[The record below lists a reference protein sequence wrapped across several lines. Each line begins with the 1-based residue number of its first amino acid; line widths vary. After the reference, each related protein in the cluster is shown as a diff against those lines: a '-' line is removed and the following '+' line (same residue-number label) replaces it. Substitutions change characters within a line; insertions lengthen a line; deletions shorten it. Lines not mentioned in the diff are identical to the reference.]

1 MVVVEHDVE
10 ALRAENATLRAQIA
24 GLVDQAAGFVA
35 QIAKLNERVA
45 ELLAVAQRK
54 QRKPAP
60 PPAVAAPVELDGAA
74 KLAFADRPSPPP
86 LPEKPP
92 KQPRKVRPSGRKPLP
107 PHLPVEDHALRP
119 DQCAQC
125 GGTELDVVD
134 EVVEEKL
141 HVVKEH
147 QRRRVVKRTTCRCR
161 TCLARTTPASLP
173 APYER
178 SKVTCDWL
186 AWFVHQKFGL
196 LAPLDRIRRDLA
208 ERGIPL
214 AMGTLV
220 NFVERAADL
229 LAPVDGVHWKQLL
242 AGSWMAT
249 DGTGLKVLVP
259 GLTAAHDGYLE
270 LYRDDTRAV
279 FQYEPTKA
287 SADIVAKLASFTG
300 TLTADAEHRF
310 NAVYETGR
318 VVESGC
324 NAHGR
329 RKYRDA
335 EATQPALAAE
345 GGAFISA
352 MYIAEEEARNRGL
365 SGDSLLAHRRARIR
379 PVLDDFA
386 RWLAAVEPTL
396 LPSDP
401 LRTAVTYYRNH
412 WAALTRFV
420 DDPAVPIDNSPTER
434 QFQTVAKLRLNMLFA
449 GSTEGAHRACV
460 LLGVIATCR
469 AIGVPVQAYLTWAFE
484 RLGTHRDVFGLA
496 VEEMTPA
503 AFKATLANTS

>member
-1 MVVVEHDVE
+1 MIVELDVE
-10 ALRAENATLRAQIA
+10 ALRAENAAHRAENAALRVQITR
-24 GLVDQAAGFVA
+24 LVEQV
-35 QIAKLNERVA
+35 AKLNERIT

-54 QRKPAP
+54 HRKPPA
-60 PPAVAAPVELDGAA
+60 PAVTAAPIQLDGAA
-74 KLAFADRPSPPP
+74 KLAFDERPVPPP
-86 LPEKPP
+86 LPEKPA
-92 KQPRKVRPSGRKPLP
+92 KKPRQVKPTGRKPLP
-107 PHLPVEDHALRP
+107 VHLPVEEHALRP
-119 DQCAQC
+119 TQCEQC
-125 GGTELDVVD
+125 GGTQLDVVD

-161 TCLARTTPASLP
+161 SCLSRTTPASLP

-242 AGSWMAT
+242 TGSWMAT

-259 GLTAAHDGYLE
+259 GLPAAHDGYLE
-270 LYRDDTRAV
+270 LYRDDARAV
-279 FQYEPTKA
+279 FQYEATKA
-287 SADIVAKLASFTG
+287 SADVVAKLAPFRG

-310 NAVYETGR
+310 NAVYRTGR
-318 VVESGC
+318 VIEAGC

-329 RKYRDA
+329 RKFRDA
-335 EATQPALAAE
+335 EATQPVLATE

-352 MYIAEEEARNRGL
+352 MYIAEKEARARGL
-365 SGDSLLAHRRARIR
+365 VGGALLAHRQARIR
-379 PVLDDFA
+379 PVADDFA
-386 RWLAAVEPTL
+386 TWLDAVEPSL
-396 LPSDP
+396 LPSDL
-401 LRTAVTYYRNH
+401 LRTAVMYYRNH
-412 WAALTRFV
+412 WAALMRFLE
-420 DDPAVPIDNSPTER
+420 DPDVPIDNSPTER
-434 QFQTVAKLRLNMLFA
+434 EFQNVAKLRLNMLFA

-460 LLGVIATCR
+460 LLGIIATCR
-469 AIGVPVQAYLTWAFE
+469 AVGVPCQAYLTWAFE
-484 RLGTHRDVFGLA
+484 RLGTHREHYGLA
-496 VEEMTPA
+496 AEQLTPA
-503 AFKATLANTS
+503 AYKATLA

>member
-1 MVVVEHDVE
+1 MVVFELDVE
-10 ALRAENATLRAQIA
+10 AVRAENATYRAQIA
-24 GLVDQAAGFVA
+24 QLIE
-35 QIAKLNERVA
+35 QIAKLNERIT

-54 QRKPAP
+54 QRKPSTP
-60 PPAVAAPVELDGAA
+60 SVASAPVVLDDAA
-74 KLAFADRPSPPP
+74 KVAFDGRPAPPP
-86 LPEKPP
+86 LPEKPA
-92 KQPRKVRPSGRKPLP
+92 KKPREHKPSGRKPLP
-107 PHLPVEDHALRP
+107 AHIPVEDHALRP
-119 DQCAQC
+119 DGCAQC
-125 GGTELDVVD
+125 GRTELDVVD

-147 QRRRVVKRTTCRCR
+147 QRRRVVRRTTCRCR
-161 TCLARTTPASLP
+161 ACGTRTTPPSLP

-208 ERGIPL
+208 DRGIPL

-229 LAPVDGVHWKQLL
+229 LAPVDGVHWRRLL
-242 AGSWMAT
+242 SGAWMAT

-259 GLTAAHDGYLE
+259 GLPAAHDGYLE
-270 LYRDDTRAV
+270 LYRDDTCAV
-279 FQYEPTKA
+279 FQYEATKA
-287 SADIVAKLASFTG
+287 SDPVVAKLASFRG

-310 NAVYETGR
+310 NAVYATGR
-318 VVESGC
+318 VIEAGC

-329 RKYRDA
+329 RKFRDA
-335 EATQPALAAE
+335 EATQPVLAAE
-345 GGAFISA
+345 GGAFVAA
-352 MYIAEEEARNRGL
+352 MYVAEEAARNRGL
-365 SGDSLLAHRRARIR
+365 VGDDLLAHRRARIW

-386 RWLAAVEPTL
+386 TWLAVVEPTL

-401 LRTAVTYYRNH
+401 LRTAVMYYKNH

-434 QFQTVAKLRLNMLFA
+434 EFQNVAKLRLNMLFA

-460 LLGVIATCR
+460 LLGIIATCR
-469 AIGVPVQAYLTWAFE
+469 AVGVPCQAYLTWAFE
-484 RLGTHRDVFGLA
+484 RLGTHRGHFALTA
-496 VEEMTPA
+496 EQITPL
-503 AFKATLANTS
+503 AFKATLA

>member
-1 MVVVEHDVE
+1 MAVVEIDVE
-10 ALRAENATLRAQIA
+10 ALRAENAVQRAQIA
-24 GLVDQAAGFVA
+24 GLIE

-54 QRKPAP
+54 QRKPAT
-60 PPAVAAPVELDGAA
+60 PPAVAAPVELDRAA
-74 KLAFADRPSPPP
+74 KLAFDDRPTPPP

-92 KQPRKVRPSGRKPLP
+92 KQPRKVKPTGRKPLP
-107 PHLPVEDHALRP
+107 THLPVEGHELRP
-119 DQCAQC
+119 SQCAQC

-147 QRRRVVKRTTCRCR
+147 QRRRVVTRTTCRCR
-161 TCLARTTPASLP
+161 TCLARTTPPSLP

-259 GLTAAHDGYLE
+259 GLPSATTATSSCIATTPV
-270 LYRDDTRAV
+270 RCSSTR
-279 FQYEPTKA
+279 P
-287 SADIVAKLASFTG
+287 
-300 TLTADAEHRF
+300 
-310 NAVYETGR
+310 
-318 VVESGC
+318 
-324 NAHGR
+324 
-329 RKYRDA
+329 
-335 EATQPALAAE
+335 P
-345 GGAFISA
+345 
-352 MYIAEEEARNRGL
+352 
-365 SGDSLLAHRRARIR
+365 RRARTSSRSSRRFAERSPPTPSTASMRSMR
-379 PVLDDFA
+379 P
-386 RWLAAVEPTL
+386 
-396 LPSDP
+396 
-401 LRTAVTYYRNH
+401 
-412 WAALTRFV
+412 
-420 DDPAVPIDNSPTER
+420 
-434 QFQTVAKLRLNMLFA
+434 
-449 GSTEGAHRACV
+449 GA
-460 LLGVIATCR
+460 
-469 AIGVPVQAYLTWAFE
+469 
-484 RLGTHRDVFGLA
+484 
-496 VEEMTPA
+496 
-503 AFKATLANTS
+503 